1 MKLETIGRNI
11 DTIRKSRGYTA
22 DELSKRAG
30 ISGTSLSRHIN
41 GHTVPDMRMI
51 IKYAEVLGCKV
62 SDLVDEAVDRTGFT
76 IETDITH
83 TYPYNVACAIAQ
95 SGQDMEARLNA
106 AWDMYVP
113 AFLQAMELC
122 TEREQKILEMRYRNA
137 MSLKDTGKEL
147 GITRERARQIENKA
161 LRRLRAKKSLW
172 SVKARE
178 EKAEKAFDSERK
190 ALIKKLTEKKDAG
203 DLPEDIRK
211 GLETEDPHAAL
222 EELDVSIRLFNC
234 LKKVGAKTI
243 GDMRFLTEHEVM
255 RTRSFGA
262 GCSEELKTLMEKH
275 GVSFLTVAV
284 GDTSDIG
291 WLFDS
296 PAMLLALRKN
306 GIRNAG
312 DIVKD
317 DSGVFEKTVYQV
329 YGREPSQEETED
341 IKKKAAGLAA
351 ALFVG

>member
-1 MKLETIGRNI
+1 MKLETIGKNI
-11 DTIRKSRGYTA
+11 DVIRKQRGYTL
-22 DELSKRAG
+22 DELARKMG
-30 ISGTSLSRHIN
+30 ISVTSMSRHIN
-41 GHTVPDMRMI
+41 GHTIPEMRLI

-62 SDLVDEAVDRTGFT
+62 GDLVDEAVDRTAFV
-76 IETDITH
+76 IQTDITH
-83 TYPYNVACAIAQ
+83 TYPYNIACAIAQ

-106 AWDMYVP
+106 AWDVYMP
-113 AFLQAMELC
+113 GLIEAIESC
-122 TEREQKILEMRYRNA
+122 SEREQRILELRFKNV
-137 MSLKDTGKEL
+137 MSLDEVGERFSV
-147 GITRERARQIENKA
+147 TRERIRQIEAKA
-161 LRRLRAKKSLW
+161 LRRLRAKKGMW
-172 SVKARE
+172 SI
-178 EKAEKAFDSERK
+178 AERQERAERAFKSELE
-190 ALIKKLTEKKDAG
+190 ALTEKLLEKEEREV
-203 DLPEDIRK
+203 PESESVYRLHK
-211 GLETEDPHAAL
+211 EDPHAAL

-306 GIRNAG
+306 GIRNAR
-312 DIVKD
+312 DIVED

-329 YGREPSQEETED
+329 YGREPNQEEMED
-341 IKKKAAGLAA
+341 LKKKAAGLAA
-351 ALFVG
+351 VSFVG